1 LLILICDII
10 CEVESSDDQDDSQSD
25 VELNEFNKYNSDND
39 SEDLSDSGYQAEE
52 NNFDELDKICND
64 FVWDLVFKLC
74 DDSLVECQ

>member
-1 LLILICDII
+1 MLILICDII